1 MCLLSCAAEKTA
13 CGRSRGS
20 QVGCTHAHQRP
31 VAACCSYRWQC
42 GKLVPFLVSKPDGLV
57 PPCRRPV
64 RAIAAPHTATQVMW
78 ESRGLRPA
86 VTYHILPLPFG
97 SVCGQDEPGG
107 EWKDLLQES
116 KQCPLLLVGLTA
128 PCRPWTGTEMVAVCF
143 SALSWQEASDTGR
156 GALKAVNRV
165 LLEMFMP
172 ALVVGPRV
180 ACAANSV
187 CLHLPEDFFIMDMNS
202 EHSLTK

>member
-13 CGRSRGS
+13 RGRSRGS

-86 VTYHILPLPFG
+86 VTYHILLPFG
-97 SVCGQDEPGG
+97 AVDRRSPGA
-107 EWKDLLQES
+107 S
-116 KQCPLLLVGLTA
+116 KKTCSGNQTITCCCSKAWQPS
-128 PCRPWTGTEMVAVCF
+128 CRPWLALRPKWWPFVSLPYLDRK
-143 SALSWQEASDTGR
+143 SATLAEG
-156 GALKAVNRV
+156 
-165 LLEMFMP
+165 
-172 ALVVGPRV
+172 
-180 ACAANSV
+180 
-187 CLHLPEDFFIMDMNS
+187 H
-202 EHSLTK
+202 

>member
-13 CGRSRGS
+13 RGRSRGS
-20 QVGCTHAHQRP
+20 QVGCTHAHQHP

-97 SVCGQDEPGG
+97 SVWTGRAWGRMKRPASGI
-107 EWKDLLQES
+107 K
-116 KQCPLLLVGLTA
+116 PMPVVA
-128 PCRPWTGTEMVAVCF
+128 CRPDSPLQT
-143 SALSWQEASDTGR
+143 
-156 GALKAVNRV
+156 
-165 LLEMFMP
+165 
-172 ALVVGPRV
+172 
-180 ACAANSV
+180 
-187 CLHLPEDFFIMDMNS
+187 MDWD
-202 EHSLTK
+202 